1 MSKQL
6 AEQATTPASLRWRD
20 LIRRKDD
27 GAAEIHRPAQANLRT
42 IAPGD
47 EASETVNSMSSGS
60 VPRFRRVRLTFAALR
75 RCQMHDG
82 AGDGGGD
89 DGDGDAGNGPRPAS
103 ASSGARPQR
112 LSCRMQFQLANAGRD
127 IDARLP
133 LQRHGLKRHAA
144 LRSADQHGSASGPC
158 FAVPHSPARVCDD
171 AGPARISRSRH
182 GPSRLLLDGKHQR
195 PELVLRRSIPSLRT
209 PLSTLRLQPHDRTR
223 MTRGR
228 CGSLRLHR
236 NGLAPSTFR
245 RSPGA
250 PVHSINKRHRSR
262 MAAQSAGIVN

>member
-89 DGDGDAGNGPRPAS
+89 DGDGDAGNGPRRVLGRPPAKIIV
-103 ASSGARPQR
+103 Q
-112 LSCRMQFQLANAGRD
+112 D
-127 IDARLP
+127 
-133 LQRHGLKRHAA
+133 
-144 LRSADQHGSASGPC
+144 
-158 FAVPHSPARVCDD
+158 AVPTRQCRP
-171 AGPARISRSRH
+171 RH
-182 GPSRLLLDGKHQR
+182 
-195 PELVLRRSIPSLRT
+195 
-209 PLSTLRLQPHDRTR
+209 
-223 MTRGR
+223 
-228 CGSLRLHR
+228 
-236 NGLAPSTFR
+236 
-245 RSPGA
+245 
-250 PVHSINKRHRSR
+250 
-262 MAAQSAGIVN
+262 

>member
-27 GAAEIHRPAQANLRT
+27 GAGEIHRPAQANLRT

-133 LQRHGLKRHAA
+133 LQR
-144 LRSADQHGSASGPC
+144 
-158 FAVPHSPARVCDD
+158 
-171 AGPARISRSRH
+171 
-182 GPSRLLLDGKHQR
+182 
-195 PELVLRRSIPSLRT
+195 
-209 PLSTLRLQPHDRTR
+209 
-223 MTRGR
+223 
-228 CGSLRLHR
+228 
-236 NGLAPSTFR
+236 
-245 RSPGA
+245 
-250 PVHSINKRHRSR
+250 
-262 MAAQSAGIVN
+262 